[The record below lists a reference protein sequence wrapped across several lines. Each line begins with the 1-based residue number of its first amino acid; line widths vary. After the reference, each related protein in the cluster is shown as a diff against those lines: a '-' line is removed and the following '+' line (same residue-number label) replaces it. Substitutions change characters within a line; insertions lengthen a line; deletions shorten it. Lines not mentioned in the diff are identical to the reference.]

1 MPDWIAKEERRSR
14 RRDIVM
20 TVLSAILATAGLVVV
35 GFGEIAIGGLAALF
49 FGGCTLIGF
58 MQIAGP
64 DTLAGQR
71 YLLAGSVLMGAGSLA
86 LLLLVL
92 NGMDTGHRSRG
103 TMIIAS
109 ALGTLLFG
117 IGGPFAYV
125 LNRRRRRR

>member
-14 RRDIVM
+14 RRDMVM
-20 TVLSAILATAGLVVV
+20 TVLSAIFVVAGLVVI

-58 MQIAGP
+58 MQLAGP
-64 DTLAGQR
+64 HTQAGQR
-71 YLLAGSVLMGAGSLA
+71 LLLAGSLLMGAGSLA

-92 NGMDTGHRSRG
+92 DGMDTGHRARG
-103 TMIIAS
+103 TMIVAS
-109 ALGTLLFG
+109 AIGTVLFG
-117 IGGPFAYV
+117 LGGPFAYV